1 MSSFGALL
9 LQLRL
14 RSGRSGSSVARGA
27 GIDASYLSR
36 LERSER
42 EPPRRDV
49 VEALIRELQLDPSDG
64 DQLLVAAGYPP
75 RALARLG
82 PDDPT
87 IHLVAS
93 ILANDAIPQGERSEF
108 RQVIDILAK
117 RWDLLPGAA
126 ERRAASVPIA
136 SAS

>member
-36 LERSER
+36 LERAER

-49 VEALIRELQLDPSDG
+49 VDALVRELQLSPDDG

-87 IHLVAS
+87 IHMVAS
-93 ILANDAIPQGERSEF
+93 ILANDAIPPGERSEF

-117 RWDLLPGAA
+117 RWDVLHGGAD
-126 ERRAASVPIA
+126 RRVANIPVANAS
-136 SAS
+136 